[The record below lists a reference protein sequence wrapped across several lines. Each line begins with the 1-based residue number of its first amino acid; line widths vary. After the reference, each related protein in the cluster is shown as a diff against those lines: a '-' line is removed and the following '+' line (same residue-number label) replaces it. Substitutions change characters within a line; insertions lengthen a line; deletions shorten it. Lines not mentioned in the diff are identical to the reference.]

1 MMSRKINHV
10 RKKQNNKDRLE
21 TTCQEVP
28 VGLKLGQLAA
38 SSQALQ
44 SNTEDVKIPK

>member
-28 VGLKLGQLAA
+28 VGLKLGQLP
-38 SSQALQ
+38 QARHYNQ
-44 SNTEDVKIPK
+44 IRKMSKSPNR